1 MLNEI
6 QIQNFRGIKDLK
18 ISNFSKVNIFVGKAN
33 VGKTSI
39 LEALYVYLV
48 EHSIPKI
55 LDFRQLTIDEDC
67 FQGFFYDYDAS
78 KEILLKGSINRK
90 QILLRI
96 HCKNS
101 LEYVNVS
108 FPSLPQNFDIPK
120 HSKGINNLVFEYFD
134 KTHNNDNTIKP
145 IKTMAI
151 NKLFPNP
158 NQIQFQASLI
168 NQSEISKPLNLNAV
182 EFIGQNSFYENILR
196 ENLEEVISK
205 KQKKGKLINELQKI
219 SEDIQDILF
228 LRNNKLAIQKNNLD
242 NSINL
247 KLMGQGFQK
256 YFAVL
261 TSILNEN
268 KYILI
273 DEIENSLHFEAL
285 EILIRFLLLGTEDD
299 VQFFITTHNQ
309 ELLEKLSEIL
319 NKEREKVSV
328 FNVYEN
334 ENNINVIRYSQKE
347 FIFNIRQENEI
358 RD

>member
-1 MLNEI
+1 MLSEI

-18 ISNFSKVNIFVGKAN
+18 ISNFSKVNIFVGEAN
-33 VGKTSI
+33 TGKTSI

-55 LDFRQLTIDEDC
+55 LDFRRLAIDEDC

-78 KEILLKGSINRK
+78 KEILLKGSINEK

-134 KTHNNDNTIKP
+134 KINDNTTKP

-158 NQIQFQASLI
+158 NQIQFQTSLI
-168 NQSEISKPLNLNAV
+168 DENEVGKTLNLNAV
-182 EFIGQNSFYENILR
+182 EFIGQNNFYENILR
-196 ENLEEVISK
+196 ENLEEIISK
-205 KQKKGKLINELQKI
+205 KQEKGKLINELQKI
-219 SEDIQDILF
+219 SKDIQDILF
-228 LRNNKLAIQKNNLD
+228 LRNNKLTIQKNNLN
-242 NSINL
+242 NSINF

-261 TSILNEN
+261 TSILNGN

-273 DEIENSLHFEAL
+273 DEIENGLHFKAL
-285 EILIRFLLLGTEDD
+285 KILIKFLLGTEDD
-299 VQFFITTHNQ
+299 VQFFITTHDQ

-319 NKEREKVSV
+319 INEKQEKVSV
-328 FNVYEN
+328 FNVYEKN
-334 ENNINVIRYSQKE
+334 QKINAFRLTQKDFIVNIENKS
-347 FIFNIRQENEI
+347 EI

>member
-1 MLNEI
+1 MLSEI

-33 VGKTSI
+33 TGKTSI

-55 LDFRQLTIDEDC
+55 LDFRRLAIDEDC
-67 FQGFFYDYDAS
+67 FQGFFYDYDANR
-78 KEILLKGSINRK
+78 EILLKGSINEK
-90 QILLRI
+90 QILLKI

-108 FPSLPQNFDIPK
+108 FSSLPQNFDIPK
-120 HSKGINNLVFEYFD
+120 HSKGINNLVFEYYFD
-134 KTHNNDNTIKP
+134 DIKKP

-151 NKLFPNP
+151 NKSFPNP
-158 NQIQFQASLI
+158 NQIQFKTSLI
-168 NQSEISKPLNLNAV
+168 NGNKADKTLNLNAV
-182 EFIGQNSFYENILR
+182 EFIGQNNFYENILR
-196 ENLEEVISK
+196 ENLEEIISK

-219 SEDIQDILF
+219 SKDIQDILF
-228 LRNNKLAIQKNNLD
+228 LRNNKLTIQKNNLD
-242 NSINL
+242 NSINF

-261 TSILNEN
+261 TSILNGN

-273 DEIENSLHFEAL
+273 DEIENGLHFEAL
-285 EILIRFLLLGTEDD
+285 EILIKFLLGTEDD

-309 ELLEKLSEIL
+309 EILEKLSEIL
-319 NKEREKVSV
+319 INEKQEKVSV
-328 FNVYEN
+328 FNVYEKN
-334 ENNINVIRYSQKE
+334 QKINAFRLTQKDFIVNIENKS
-347 FIFNIRQENEI
+347 EI